1 MSNTRLY
8 WSFLNGAF
16 FKPERFIK
24 QICLLAPELANANRQ
39 IIVYVTFLHSMGEDP
54 DELDDTTTREK
65 EALQNESVYAIF
77 GDFSTDPHGR
87 TPVALQTGHHSLTL
101 Q

>member
-1 MSNTRLY
+1 
-8 WSFLNGAF
+8 
-16 FKPERFIK
+16 
-24 QICLLAPELANANRQ
+24 
-39 IIVYVTFLHSMGEDP
+39 MGEDP

-87 TPVALQTGHHSLTL
+87 TPVTLQTGHHSLTL